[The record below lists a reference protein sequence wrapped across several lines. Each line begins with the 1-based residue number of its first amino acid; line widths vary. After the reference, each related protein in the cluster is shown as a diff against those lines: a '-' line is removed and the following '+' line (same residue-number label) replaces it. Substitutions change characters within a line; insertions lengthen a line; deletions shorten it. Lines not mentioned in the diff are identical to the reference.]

1 MLNCSR
7 LGTYERKLLISDGA
21 QEHHKGSS
29 IAILLKL
36 ICGLQ
41 GGGISFDRCL
51 VNLRKYKFGHADRIA
66 L

>member
-1 MLNCSR
+1 
-7 LGTYERKLLISDGA
+7 LLISDGA

-29 IAILLKL
+29 IDILLKL
-36 ICGLQ
+36 MCGLQ